1 MKSKFL
7 FIINKLNMFM
17 KVINLRQLNFICFVS
32 ISLYFL
38 LTSNIYSIDLTL
50 EKSIK
55 IGVENNKDLA
65 YQKLEIE
72 KAEQAVKEAK
82 GHAYP
87 TIDFNSSFYHY
98 IQKPIL
104 FFPDFQAFINNAT
117 YGILFKEHL
126 VPPDNSKFLP
136 MGLTKQSFFLNNQFE
151 NKIQLTQI
159 LFNSTVFRGIGASKT
174 YLEISKYNYQSTL
187 CNLVANIK
195 KAFYGCILLKNLK
208 EIYQESLANAE
219 ENLAT
224 VKSLYNQGLISE
236 FDLMQAEVQVENL
249 KPLVEN
255 ANNSYKNALNNLKL
269 LLNLPMDTSIEITG
283 ELAMKETT
291 IPEQSELIKLV
302 SENNLQLKTLEYK
315 KKVDIEMVEL
325 YRSEY
330 YPSLVAFANYS
341 FAGQSDKLNFNTYSQ
356 SLIGIQLSI
365 NLFNGFQTKS
375 RVQQSTINYKQTEEQ
390 IQQLRQFLTKQIL
403 ERVDDLEKARK
414 QILAQ
419 EKNIRLAEKA
429 YQIAQTKYKNGTAI
443 QLEVKNAEN
452 ELRQAKLNYQQA
464 LFEYIS
470 AQIDI
475 DNILGKIDY
484 EDK

>member
-1 MKSKFL
+1 MN
-7 FIINKLNMFM
+7 IINVKKLIL
-17 KVINLRQLNFICFVS
+17 INFNLIGLI
-32 ISLYFL
+32 FL
-38 LTSNIYSIDLTL
+38 LTKNIYSIDLTL

-55 IGVENNKDLA
+55 IGINNNKELA
-65 YQKLEIE
+65 FQKMEIE
-72 KAEQAVKEAK
+72 KAEHAVKEAK

-87 TIDFNSSFYHY
+87 TLDFSSSFYHY
-98 IQKPIL
+98 IQKPIF
-104 FFPDFQAFINNAT
+104 FFPDFQAIINNAT
-117 YGILFKEHL
+117 YGILFKERL
-126 VPPDNSKFLP
+126 IPQDNTKFLP
-136 MGLTKQSFFLNNQFE
+136 MGLTRQSFFLSNQFE

-159 LFNSTVFRGIGASKT
+159 LFNSTVLRGIGASKI
-174 YLEISKYNYQSTL
+174 YLEISKYNYKSTL
-187 CNLVANIK
+187 CDLVAKIK

-208 EIYQESLANAE
+208 EIYQESLLNAE

-224 VKSLYNQGLISE
+224 VKSLYMQGLISE

-255 ANNSYKNALNNLKL
+255 ANNAYKNSLNNLKL
-269 LLNLPMDTSIEITG
+269 LLNLPMDTTVEING
-283 ELAMKETT
+283 ELSMKEFAL
-291 IPEQSELIKLV
+291 PDQAELIKLV

-315 KKVDIEMVEL
+315 KKIDVEMVEL

-341 FAGQSDKLNFNTYSQ
+341 FAGQADKLNFSTYSQ
-356 SLIGIQLSI
+356 SLVGIQLSI

-403 ERVDDLEKARK
+403 EKVSDLERAKK
-414 QILAQ
+414 QIIAQ
-419 EKNIRLAEKA
+419 EKNIGLAEKA

-484 EDK
+484 EGK

>member
-1 MKSKFL
+1 
-7 FIINKLNMFM
+7 M

-87 TIDFNSSFYHY
+87 TVDFNSSFYHY

-104 FFPDFQAFINNAT
+104 FFPDFQAYINNAT
-117 YGILFKEHL
+117 YGILFKERL

-283 ELAMKETT
+283 ELAMKET
-291 IPEQSELIKLV
+291 
-302 SENNLQLKTLEYK
+302 
-315 KKVDIEMVEL
+315 
-325 YRSEY
+325 
-330 YPSLVAFANYS
+330 
-341 FAGQSDKLNFNTYSQ
+341 SD
-356 SLIGIQLSI
+356 
-365 NLFNGFQTKS
+365 S
-375 RVQQSTINYKQTEEQ
+375 R
-390 IQQLRQFLTKQIL
+390 
-403 ERVDDLEKARK
+403 
-414 QILAQ
+414 
-419 EKNIRLAEKA
+419 
-429 YQIAQTKYKNGTAI
+429 AI
-443 QLEVKNAEN
+443 
-452 ELRQAKLNYQQA
+452 
-464 LFEYIS
+464 
-470 AQIDI
+470 
-475 DNILGKIDY
+475 
-484 EDK
+484 